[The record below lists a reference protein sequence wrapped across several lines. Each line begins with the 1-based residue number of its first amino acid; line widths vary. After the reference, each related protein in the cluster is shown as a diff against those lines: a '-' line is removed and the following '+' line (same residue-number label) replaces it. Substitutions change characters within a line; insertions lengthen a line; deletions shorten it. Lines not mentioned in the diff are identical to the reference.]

1 VSPLKILGLDPGF
14 GTFGYGVIEV
24 FGNKL
29 QHVAHG
35 AIVTQKDEPIQL
47 RLKSLYE
54 QIRKIVESYAPDEV
68 AVEQLFFYKNVTTAI
83 AVGEARGVS
92 LLAVVELKIPIF
104 EYTPHVVKKA
114 ITGSGKAGKG
124 DVQKWVMLLLGL
136 KEKPRPDD
144 AADALAIAICHAHTR
159 KFEWR
164 FEQ

>member
-1 VSPLKILGLDPGF
+1 MKILGLDPGF

-29 QHVAHG
+29 CHVAHG
-35 AIVTQKDEPIQL
+35 AIITEKDEPIQS

-54 QIRKIVESYAPDEV
+54 QIKKIVQSHSPDEV

-92 LLAVVELKIPIF
+92 LLAVVELDIPIF

-114 ITGSGKAGKG
+114 VTGSGRASKG
-124 DVQKWVMLLLGL
+124 DVQKWVTLLLGL

-144 AADALAIAICHAHTR
+144 AADALAIAICHAHR
-159 KFEWR
+159 RMFERR